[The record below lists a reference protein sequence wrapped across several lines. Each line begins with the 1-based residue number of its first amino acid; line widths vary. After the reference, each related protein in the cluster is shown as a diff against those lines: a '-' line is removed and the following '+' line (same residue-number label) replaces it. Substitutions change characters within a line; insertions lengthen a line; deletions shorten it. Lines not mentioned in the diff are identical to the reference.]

1 MRKIYSETQHDPGLF
16 DSLVQ
21 EIRPDLKNRSGIYPG
36 VDVNSIP
43 FGLLSSIKET
53 PANTLSYPFESQ
65 NESVCLAYV
74 FEKTDSVRPTLENSW
89 ETIKIFAKNEKMN
102 NIFLAWLSENKGET
116 FIKIF
121 HP

>member
-16 DSLVQ
+16 DSLAQ
-21 EIRPDLKNRSGIYPG
+21 EIRPGLNNRSGTYPG
-36 VDVNSIP
+36 VDVSSIP
-43 FGLLSSIKET
+43 LDLLSTIKET

-65 NESVCLAYV
+65 GESVCLAYV
-74 FEKTDSVRPTLENSW
+74 FEKSDSVKPTLENSW
-89 ETIKIFAKNEKMN
+89 ETVKAFAKNEKMN
-102 NIFLAWLSENKGET
+102 SVFLTWLDENKGKT